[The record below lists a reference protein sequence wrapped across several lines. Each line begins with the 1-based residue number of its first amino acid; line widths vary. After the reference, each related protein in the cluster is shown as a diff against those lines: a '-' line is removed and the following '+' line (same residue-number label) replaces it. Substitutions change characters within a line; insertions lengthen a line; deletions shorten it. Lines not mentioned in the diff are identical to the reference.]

1 MIIFAWDGFPQYAA
15 RCVGAL
21 VKASKEEIVVVATRP
36 NVPIAGMEAVCNCP
50 VTWVDGADRIAEK
63 CPDIT
68 SRIDDQT
75 LLVVSGWYVPAFN
88 QLSDIVRSRKGIL
101 ACSNDA
107 NYLRT
112 FKTVLRAIQ
121 FRLLHNL
128 KYDKF
133 FVPGKSGRRLL
144 NFYGVSDERI
154 AEGLYS
160 ADESLFHDGLPLQER
175 AKKIIYVGQFI
186 ERKNVRRLVEAFR
199 KAVEKVEVEGGG
211 GERWELH
218 LYGSG
223 PLKNELARIIKQS
236 PNPKSNNLKSN
247 NSPNIYLHDFCQPE
261 ELAAKYREARVFCLP
276 SLEEHWGLVVHEAAL
291 SGCVL
296 CLSDRV
302 GAAEDLFDGRNGAL
316 FNPYDTDSLVRALTR
331 IFKMTDEELTCAHDT
346 SLRLAATVGLKT
358 FEDGVRNL
366 AGREI

>member
-21 VKASKEEIVVVATRP
+21 VKASKEEIVVIATRP
-36 NVPIAGMEAVCNCP
+36 NVPIEGMENVCNCP
-50 VTWVDGADRIAEK
+50 VTWVDGADRITEK
-63 CPDIT
+63 CPDII
-68 SRIDDQT
+68 SRIDSRT
-75 LLVVSGWYVPAFN
+75 LLVVSGWYVPVFN
-88 QLSDIVRSRKGIL
+88 QLSDIVRSRKGTL
-101 ACSNDA
+101 ACINDA
-107 NYLRT
+107 NYLRS

-121 FRLLHNL
+121 FRLLRNR

-160 ADESLFHDGLPLQER
+160 ADESLFHDGLPLQKR

-186 ERKNVRRLVEAFR
+186 ERKNVRRLVEAFE
-199 KAVEKVEVEGGG
+199 KAEVEGGG
-211 GERWELH
+211 GEGWELH

-223 PLKNELARIIKQS
+223 PLKGELAALANASRGDRDGAVEI
-236 PNPKSNNLKSN
+236 
-247 NSPNIYLHDFCQPE
+247 HDFCQPE

-291 SGCVL
+291 SGCVF

-302 GAAEDLFDGRNGAL
+302 GAAEDLFDGENGAR
-316 FNPYDTDSLVRALTR
+316 FDPYDTDSLVQAFAR
-331 IFKMTDEELTCAHDT
+331 IFRMTDEELARAHDT
-346 SLRLAATVGLKT
+346 SLRLAATIGLKT
-358 FEDGVRNL
+358 FADGVRNL

>member
-21 VKASKEEIVVVATRP
+21 VKASKEEIVVIATRP
-36 NVPIAGMEAVCNCP
+36 NVPIEGMEKVCNCP
-50 VTWVDGADRIAEK
+50 VTWVDGADRITEK
-63 CPDIT
+63 CPDII
-68 SRIDDQT
+68 SRIDSRT
-75 LLVVSGWYVPAFN
+75 LLVVSGWYVPVFN
-88 QLSDIVRSRKGIL
+88 QLSDIVRSRKGTL
-101 ACSNDA
+101 ACINDA
-107 NYLRT
+107 NYLRS

-121 FRLLHNL
+121 FRLLRNR

-144 NFYGVSDERI
+144 NFYGVSDKRI

-160 ADESLFHDGLPLQER
+160 ADESLFHDGLPLQKRE
-175 AKKIIYVGQFI
+175 KKIIYVGQFI
-186 ERKNVRRLVEAFR
+186 ERKNVRRLVEAF
-199 KAVEKVEVEGGG
+199 EKVFEKVKAEGEGEDEVKVRGEG
-211 GERWELH
+211 EQRWELH

-223 PLKNELARIIKQS
+223 PLRDELSRMIKQS
-236 PNPKSNNLKSN
+236 NNPAS
-247 NSPNIYLHDFCQPE
+247 IHLHDFCQPE

-302 GAAEDLFDGRNGAL
+302 GAAEDLFDGRNGAR
-316 FNPYDTDSLVRALTR
+316 FDPYDTDSLVQAFAR
-331 IFKMTDEELTCAHDT
+331 IFRMTDEELARAHDT
-346 SLRLAATVGLKT
+346 SLRLAATIGLKT
-358 FEDGVRNL
+358 FADGVRNL

>member
-21 VKASKEEIVVVATRP
+21 VKASKEKIVVVATRP
-36 NVPIAGMEAVCNCP
+36 NVPIEGMEAVCNCP
-50 VTWVDGADRIAEK
+50 VTWVDGADRITEK
-63 CPDIT
+63 CTDIV
-68 SRIDDQT
+68 SRIDDRT
-75 LLVVSGWYVPAFN
+75 LLVVSGWYVPVFN
-88 QLSDIVRSRKGIL
+88 QLSDIVRGRKGIL
-101 ACSNDA
+101 ACINDA
-107 NYLRT
+107 NYLRS

-121 FRLLHNL
+121 FRLLRNR

-133 FVPGKSGRRLL
+133 FVPGKSGRKLL

-160 ADESLFHDGLPLQER
+160 ADESLFHDGLPLQKR

-199 KAVEKVEVEGGG
+199 KAVERVGVGV

-223 PLKNELARIIKQS
+223 PLRDELSQMIRQ
-236 PNPKSNNLKSN
+236 SNNPTS
-247 NSPNIYLHDFCQPE
+247 IHLHDFCQPE
-261 ELAAKYREARVFCLP
+261 ELAAKYRESRVFCLP

-302 GAAEDLFDGRNGAL
+302 GAAEDLFDGRNGAR
-316 FNPYDTDSLVRALTR
+316 FDPYDTDSLVQAFSR
-331 IFKMTDEELTCAHDT
+331 IFRMTDEELTCAHDT
-346 SLRLAATVGLKT
+346 SLRLAANIGLKT
-358 FEDGVRNL
+358 FADGVRNL